1 MRFKITLSYNGAPF
15 CGWQIQPHAP
25 SVQQSLNDAL
35 STLLREDIS
44 VVGAGRTDT
53 GVNAIDYVAHFDY
66 DKSIDTAALKYKL
79 NAILPPSIA
88 IKGIEETDND
98 FHARFSARERPIR
111 RAVFLPIL
119 LPQAG
124 LRRDERSGEGINWHE
139 RLLLLRKNRS
149 GQQDFNMHGVRGVLE
164 SGRRDTLD
172 FPHSGR
178 QVSKEYGESHSRNAS

>member
-66 DKSIDTAALKYKL
+66 DKSIDTAVLKYKL

-98 FHARFSARERPIR
+98 FHARFSARR
-111 RAVFLPIL
+111 REYIYHIHREKDPSAEQFSYQYSYP
-119 LPQAG
+119 
-124 LRRDERSGEGINWHE
+124 E
-139 RLLLLRKNRS
+139 
-149 GQQDFNMHGVRGVLE
+149 
-164 SGRRDTLD
+164 LD
-172 FPHSGR
+172 FDAMNEAA
-178 QVSKEYGESHSRNAS
+178 KELIGTKDFSCFEKI